1 MTDAETHIYAFT
13 SCHGDAYFGSFAE
26 LKDHAVIGP
35 VSVVGPFVDE
45 RAAADH
51 VGKWGRFN
59 TRMLEIGETPV
70 SIIVKSVPDE
80 VRAPKADI
88 GTQPR
93 DVRFVPKADIND
105 WPHRSL
111 AEGNYDGLK
120 SRRNRDVGWFH
131 RRT

>member
-1 MTDAETHIYAFT
+1 MTDAETYIYAFT

-59 TRMLEIGETPV
+59 TRMLEIGETPL

-80 VRAPKADI
+80 VRD
-88 GTQPR
+88 
-93 DVRFVPKADIND
+93 DVTAAIEAVARQGSVPTSFNLVYFASSSPTNTASKTA
-105 WPHRSL
+105 
-111 AEGNYDGLK
+111 
-120 SRRNRDVGWFH
+120 
-131 RRT
+131 

>member
-1 MTDAETHIYAFT
+1 MTDADTHIYAFT

-26 LKDHAVIGP
+26 LKDRAVIGP

-80 VRAPKADI
+80 VRD
-88 GTQPR
+88 
-93 DVRFVPKADIND
+93 DVTAAIEAVARQGSVPPSFNLVYFASSSPTNTASKTA
-105 WPHRSL
+105 
-111 AEGNYDGLK
+111 
-120 SRRNRDVGWFH
+120 
-131 RRT
+131 

>member
-1 MTDAETHIYAFT
+1 MTDAQTHIYAVT

-51 VGKWGRFN
+51 VSKWGRFN
-59 TRMLEIGETPV
+59 TRMLEIGETPL

-80 VRAPKADI
+80 VRDTAAI
-88 GTQPR
+88 EAVARQGS
-93 DVRFVPKADIND
+93 VPPSFNLVYFASSSPTSTASKTA
-105 WPHRSL
+105 
-111 AEGNYDGLK
+111 
-120 SRRNRDVGWFH
+120 
-131 RRT
+131 